1 MGNEEWKA
9 WFAFVFL
16 MSAPILVIVWAVA
29 CCAIL
34 G

>member
-1 MGNEEWKA
+1 MEDIA
-9 WFAFVFL
+9 DL
-16 MSAPILVIVWAVA
+16 QVA